1 MQFKALL
8 ALPVLSGLAA
18 AAPAADAAK
27 TPGPFQ
33 VLALRSASDIHFA
46 TVNAA
51 KSSLFL
57 HLPNSNATC
66 DSKSDGAATFS
77 LTKDGELYL
86 YSTDNPPQQ
95 VFADRSGMGQGKLG
109 YITGAQPPP
118 KNGELKGWVIDKD
131 GNLSLDGASLL
142 ACPNSIE
149 GAWSI
154 WVSAGVANPAGNEG
168 CLGFSART
176 TEVEKPNS
184 CTYTS

>member
-1 MQFKALL
+1 MQFKTLL
-8 ALPVLSGLAA
+8 ALPVLAA
-18 AAPAADAAK
+18 AAPAADAAAE

-57 HLPNSNATC
+57 KLPNSNATC
-66 DSKSDGAATFS
+66 DSESNGSATFS
-77 LTKDGELYL
+77 LTEAGELYL

-95 VFADRSGMGQGKLG
+95 VYADRSGMGQGKLG

-118 KNGELKGWVIDKD
+118 KNGELDGWVIDDD
-131 GNLSLDGASLL
+131 GNLTLEGASLL